1 MGPGMRR
8 HLLDTNILIYY
19 LVDAIPQESVAT
31 IEAIFSSSFRVSIIT
46 KIEFLGWRK
55 HTPEGYALAEDF
67 IRSAEVYPLTDTI
80 ADCAIK
86 LRRMHGVKLPDAV
99 IAATAIVHGC
109 VLVTRNE
116 QDFARICSLE
126 IVNPFA
132 GEH

>member
-1 MGPGMRR
+1 MRR

-19 LVDAIPQESVAT
+19 LADAIPRESVAT

-67 IRSAEVYPLTDTI
+67 VRSAEVYPLTDTI
-80 ADCAIK
+80 ADCAIN

-116 QDFARICSLE
+116 QDFAGICSLE
-126 IVNPFA
+126 TVNPFA
-132 GEH
+132 DDH